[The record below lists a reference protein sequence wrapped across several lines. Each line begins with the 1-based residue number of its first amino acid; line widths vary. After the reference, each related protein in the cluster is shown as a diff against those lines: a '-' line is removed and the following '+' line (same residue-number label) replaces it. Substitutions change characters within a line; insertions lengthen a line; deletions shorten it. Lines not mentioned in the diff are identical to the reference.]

1 LNEPFIIQLY
11 LYGTATFVLLVAVI
25 FAMIIA
31 QKKRK
36 YKYANEKKERE
47 HQFKNELLN
56 TQIELQEHLLNE
68 VSREI
73 HDNVAQVLSLVKMN
87 QFSISKLSVNEK
99 ALDLTHSSS
108 RLIDQAIDDL
118 RAISHK
124 HNAGHLRKIGLK
136 EALHEETRYVN
147 NTREA
152 NVNLE
157 LFGEY
162 YSLAPEAELLAY
174 RIAQEALQNCLK
186 HAKAKTITV
195 ALVYERHQLTL
206 NISDNGVGF
215 DTGNNPSGGIG
226 ITNMKHRAHLLDA
239 ALNIMSHINRGTTIE
254 IIIPRKH
261 ERED

>member
-1 LNEPFIIQLY
+1 LIEPHIIQLY
-11 LYGTATFVLLVAVI
+11 LYGTVTFVLLVAII
-25 FAMIIA
+25 FFMIIG
-31 QKKRK
+31 QNRRR
-36 YKYANEKKERE
+36 YRYTNEKKERE

-87 QFSISKLSVNEK
+87 LFSIRKISPDERAQELS
-99 ALDLTHSSS
+99 HSSS

-118 RAISHK
+118 RNISHK
-124 HNAGHLRKIGLK
+124 HNADHLRKIGLK

-157 LFGEY
+157 LFGEC
-162 YSLAPEAELLAY
+162 YSLSPDDELLAY
-174 RIAQEALQNCLK
+174 RIAQEALHNCLK
-186 HAKAKTITV
+186 HAKARSITV
-195 ALVYERHQLTL
+195 ALVYESHQLTL

-215 DTGNNPSGGIG
+215 DLTQKSKGIG
-226 ITNMKHRAHLLDA
+226 LKNISSRVAFYSGNINIITAPGKGCTL
-239 ALNIMSHINRGTTIE
+239 E
-254 IIIPRKH
+254 VQIPG
-261 ERED
+261 

>member
-1 LNEPFIIQLY
+1 MNEPYIILLY

-36 YKYANEKKERE
+36 YRYANEKKERE

-87 QFSISKLSVNEK
+87 LFSIRKISGDEK
-99 ALDLTHSSS
+99 AHDLTHSSS
-108 RLIDQAIDDL
+108 LLIDQAINDL

-162 YSLAPEAELLAY
+162 YSLAPESELLVY

-195 ALVYERHQLTL
+195 ALVYEPHQLIL
-206 NISDNGVGF
+206 CIADNGMGF
-215 DTGNNPSGGIG
+215 DTGNTPTGGIG
-226 ITNMKHRAHLLDA
+226 LTNMKHRANLLGA
-239 ALNIMSHINRGTTIE
+239 TFNFTSRINQGTTLE
-254 IIIPRKH
+254 IQIPRKK
-261 ERED
+261 